1 MKNNRLTKLKYAPA
15 LAMAAAVVIAVASS
29 TQGFKWA

>member
-1 MKNNRLTKLKYAPA
+1 MKNNRLTKLKYAHA
-15 LAMAAAVVIAVASS
+15 VTVLAAVVIAVVSS

>member
-1 MKNNRLTKLKYAPA
+1 MKNNRLTKLKYTQAVTV
-15 LAMAAAVVIAVASS
+15 LAAAAVAIAMT

>member
-1 MKNNRLTKLKYAPA
+1 MNRNRLTKLKYTQAVTV
-15 LAMAAAVVIAVASS
+15 LAAAAIAIAMS